1 MGKKYSIPLNSPYL
15 KGNELKYISK
25 CIKAG
30 WISTTSSGE
39 YVNLFEKKFCK
50 YINAKYAIA
59 CMNGTSALQIA
70 LKLAGVKSGDEV
82 IVPSLT
88 FIAPVNSIRYNGAD
102 PIFMDSDK
110 YYNLDEEKT
119 IEFINKETLF
129 KNGFTYNKKTS
140 KKISA
145 LLPVHVWG
153 NAVNLDKILPLCK
166 KRNIQIVED
175 ASESMGTWYKSG
187 VFANK
192 HSGTLGQLGCFSF
205 NGNKV
210 ITTGSGGMIVTNNA
224 KLAKKARYL
233 ISQAKDDSEKW
244 IHNQIGYN
252 FRLTNM
258 QAALG
263 VAQLEQLNQFLK
275 KKKHIHKKYTEGV
288 SKIKHLSIAVVP
300 DYANNNH
307 WLNILQINDKN
318 YKKKKNE
325 LKNKLKKKYIQTGE
339 IFFPNH
345 LQRPYKNFQTYK
357 IKNLQKMINS
367 SLCLP
372 SGISLT
378 DDEIG
383 RIIDVM
389 NE

>member
-1 MGKKYSIPLNSPYL
+1 MKKTRIPKGILFLNFSYS
-15 KGNELKYISK
+15 
-25 CIKAG
+25 KA
-30 WISTTSSGE
+30 S
-39 YVNLFEKKFCK
+39 
-50 YINAKYAIA
+50 
-59 CMNGTSALQIA
+59 
-70 LKLAGVKSGDEV
+70 
-82 IVPSLT
+82 
-88 FIAPVNSIRYNGAD
+88 
-102 PIFMDSDK
+102 
-110 YYNLDEEKT
+110 
-119 IEFINKETLF
+119 LF
-129 KNGFTYNKKTS
+129 KNGFTYNRKTS

-153 NAVNLDKILPLCK
+153 NAVNLDKIVPLCK

-187 VFANK
+187 LFANK

-224 KLAKKARYL
+224 KLAKKAKYL

-263 VAQLEQLNQFLK
+263 VAQLEQLNQFLR
-275 KKKHIHKKYTEGV
+275 KKKHIHEKYTKGI
-288 SKIKHLSIAVVP
+288 SKIKHLSIAAAP

-307 WLNILQINDKN
+307 WLNILQINGKN
-318 YKKKKNE
+318 YKKKKKK
-325 LKNKLKKKYIQTGE
+325 LKTKLKKKNIQTGE

-357 IKNLQKMINS
+357 IKNLQKMIHS

-372 SGISLT
+372 SGSSLT
-378 DDEIG
+378 DIQVDKV
-383 RIIDVM
+383 IDAL